1 MQPKNTSIIEKI
13 KDTFYRKKKKKFTSQ
28 ILTISY
34 SHKKGSKK
42 YCRIWYKYKMD
53 NLIRSDKDVTLI
65 DPYIE
70 KSDYCNISEFSNTSY
85 RLYSFNTKL
94 FENKYKTGL
103 FLDEF
108 NCIPMK
114 YNNNISINNNK
125 LWYVKPIRGS
135 LGKGI
140 IITSNPNNYQNE
152 KNKYLIEESIS
163 MHLKRGRRWD
173 MRLYVYHTINSE
185 GKLSTYI
192 YNNGIVR
199 LCP

>member
-1 MQPKNTSIIEKI
+1 MLHLQQHLHS
-13 KDTFYRKKKKKFTSQ
+13 
-28 ILTISY
+28 
-34 SHKKGSKK
+34 
-42 YCRIWYKYKMD
+42 
-53 NLIRSDKDVTLI
+53 
-65 DPYIE
+65 
-70 KSDYCNISEFSNTSY
+70 
-85 RLYSFNTKL
+85 
-94 FENKYKTGL
+94 
-103 FLDEF
+103 
-108 NCIPMK
+108 
-114 YNNNISINNNK
+114 NNNISINNNK

-140 IITSNPNNYQNE
+140 IITSNPNNYKNE

-199 LCP
+199 LCPEKFNIEKISIRNMCSNTSQYKKEDLKNKLDFLLTELKEYDYKISAN